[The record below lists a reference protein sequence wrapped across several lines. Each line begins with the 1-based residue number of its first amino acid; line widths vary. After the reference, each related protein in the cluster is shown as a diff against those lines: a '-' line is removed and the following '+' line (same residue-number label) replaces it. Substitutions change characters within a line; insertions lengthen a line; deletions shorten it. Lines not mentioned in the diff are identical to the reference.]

1 MMEGWRGR
9 TAEHYRH
16 GVISIMCQSAGS
28 SPAPAVLILVR
39 SKASDLRWFK
49 SLRPHAA
56 HPAQA
61 EMRQTRLLKMHGG
74 VLPIAVWGAGDC
86 RQQAIGLIQPNS
98 SDTDAQIFGDLTCA
112 KVPCSHSDQCRP
124 SAQPIKPSTISSRF
138 ERFSNLLGL
147 MQLADCAVPF
157 SHEHPK

>member
-56 HPAQA
+56 HPAQCGDCRFVGTELLQHIVQIRPAQA

-86 RQQAIGLIQPNS
+86 RQQAIGL
-98 SDTDAQIFGDLTCA
+98 TA
-112 KVPCSHSDQCRP
+112 
-124 SAQPIKPSTISSRF
+124 
-138 ERFSNLLGL
+138 E
-147 MQLADCAVPF
+147 
-157 SHEHPK
+157 